1 MNRFS
6 FKKMSISTILTT
18 IILVVLVA
26 QGKVNSQTIPF
37 SPNKWEFYASEYK
50 VGNYFGK
57 DGIFLKDGGAI
68 VKDSEFKN
76 GIIEFD
82 IAVTGERGFMGVIWR
97 IQDENN
103 YEEFYIR
110 PHQSGNPDANQYTPV
125 FNGISGWQL
134 YYGKEYS
141 APVKYMFN
149 DWMHIKL
156 VVSDQQ
162 AEVYINDM
170 GNPAL
175 FIPELKRK
183 AVAGKIGINVLKGFA
198 PAYFANFSYK
208 EIAKPEIKTKPM
220 QQIQEEAGTVMSWSV
235 SNTFDDEWLKDRYDI
250 SGKDIENL
258 NWTKLNSESTG
269 ITNLARVQGI
279 SEKHNTAFAKLVIY
293 SDKEQVKKIKFG
305 YSDNV
310 KVYVNGKLIYGG
322 TNYYMSRDYR
332 YLGTIGLFDELYLH
346 LEKGENQILF
356 AVTENFGGWGIL
368 AAFDDL
374 NNIKLVN

>member
-6 FKKMSISTILTT
+6 SKKMLISKTLTT
-18 IILVVLVA
+18 IILVVLAV
-26 QGKVNSQTIPF
+26 QGEVSSQTIPF
-37 SPNKWEFYASEYK
+37 TSDKWEFYASEHK
-50 VGNYFGK
+50 IGNYFGK
-57 DGIFLKDGGAI
+57 EGIFLKDGGAI
-68 VKDSEFKN
+68 VKDSEFEN

-82 IAVTGERGFMGVIWR
+82 ITVTGERGFMGVIWR
-97 IQDENN
+97 IQDEKN

-125 FNGISGWQL
+125 FNGMSGWQL

-141 APVKYMFN
+141 APVKYIFN
-149 DWMHIKL
+149 QWMHIKL
-156 VVSDQQ
+156 VISGQQ

-170 GNPAL
+170 ENPAL

-183 AVAGKIGINVLKGFA
+183 SVAGKVGINVTKGFA

-208 EIAKPEIKTKPM
+208 EIGKPEIKTKPM
-220 QQIQEEAGTVMSWSV
+220 QQKQAEAGTVMSWSV
-235 SNTFDDEWLKDRYDI
+235 SNTFDPEWLKDKYDI
-250 SGKDIENL
+250 KDLDMIDFH
-258 NWTKLNSESTG
+258 WTKLNSESTG
-269 ITNLARVQGI
+269 IANLARVQGI

-310 KVYVNGKLIYGG
+310 KVYVKGKLIYGG
-322 TNYYMSRDYR
+322 TNFYMSRDYR

-368 AAFDDL
+368 AAFDEL
-374 NNIKLVN
+374 NSIKFN